1 VSEVDSGARLAV
13 GGDLDIATADQLVVA
28 AEERLAISGNAEL
41 TLDLAGVR
49 FCDSAGINA
58 LVRVRRLCDERG
70 GRLQVVNPQLAVR
83 RVLEF
88 AGLTAHL
95 NLT

>member
-1 VSEVDSGARLAV
+1 M
-13 GGDLDIATADQLVVA
+13 ATAPRLIEAVEDC
-28 AEERLAISGNAEL
+28 LAISGGTEL

-58 LVRVRRLCDERG
+58 LIRVRRLCDQQG
-70 GRLQVVNPQLAVR
+70 WRLYVVNPQLAVS
-83 RVLEF
+83 RVIEF
-88 AGLTAHL
+88 AGLSAHL